1 MTQLKDDIFTIDLDD
16 CTYTSN
22 NSSDTITIDTSSWD
36 DSFTTSPSSIYSPTG
51 NVSIEGE
58 LTVGGVDVMQSIK
71 DMQRVLGVVS
81 RDIEKEEKFLLH
93 SIDSIQDL
101 YLIMLSSLIEIR
113 KKEIIFLEASSK
125 KHLATPEEKNP
136 NRKFVNNAVLQ
147 LLEENKKAV
156 QNNELSPFAAAM
168 SLLEQYFKK

>member
-22 NSSDTITIDTSSWD
+22 NSSNNITINTSSWD

-71 DMQRVLGVVS
+71 GMQRVLGVVS
-81 RDIEKEEKFLLH
+81 RDLDKEEKYAGLKRAAEAYERELAK
-93 SIDSIQDL
+93 
-101 YLIMLSSLIEIR
+101 IETFEIL
-113 KKEIIFLEASSK
+113 KESK
-125 KHLATPEEKNP
+125 
-136 NRKFVNNAVLQ
+136 
-147 LLEENKKAV
+147 
-156 QNNELSPFAAAM
+156 
-168 SLLEQYFKK
+168 

>member
-16 CTYTSN
+16 CTYTTN
-22 NSSDTITIDTSSWD
+22 NSSNNITINTSSWD

-81 RDIEKEEKFLLH
+81 RDIAKEEKYTGLKRAAEAYERELAKIETFETLK
-93 SIDSIQDL
+93 DS
-101 YLIMLSSLIEIR
+101 
-113 KKEIIFLEASSK
+113 A
-125 KHLATPEEKNP
+125 
-136 NRKFVNNAVLQ
+136 
-147 LLEENKKAV
+147 
-156 QNNELSPFAAAM
+156 
-168 SLLEQYFKK
+168 